1 MPRKVWQPLQYA
13 LNNGGDTVS
22 TRSNSTN
29 GYGWTEGGFS
39 PYLLIVQNI
48 ASRYKAF
55 SRQTQHS
62 KATLGRK
69 WNVEQQLQEQPS
81 WPSQQWF
88 QDWCLHGKILK
99 IASFAAESQAP
110 VLAFTFYRSKSG
122 RSTMLA
128 HAILNLPSLGQL
140 VRASIPPPGTLQSF
154 NTSQE
159 LWCQC
164 SMCWNQSAFR
174 RHATIEYKMRQTAEG
189 SWDCK
194 RSELRRFQ
202 ARTF

>member
-1 MPRKVWQPLQYA
+1 MVEILYQQEAIVPMDMVGQKEVLAMSSDSAKYCEQIQRFFKTNTARQRDPGKEMKCWTTAPRA
-13 LNNGGDTVS
+13 A
-22 TRSNSTN
+22 
-29 GYGWTEGGFS
+29 
-39 PYLLIVQNI
+39 IM
-48 ASRYKAF
+48 A
-55 SRQTQHS
+55 
-62 KATLGRK
+62 
-69 WNVEQQLQEQPS
+69 
-81 WPSQQWF
+81 SQQWF
-88 QDWCLHGKILK
+88 QDWRLHGKILK
-99 IASFAAESQAP
+99 KASFAAESQAP
-110 VLAFTFYRSKSG
+110 VLAFTFYGSKSG

-159 LWCQC
+159 LWWQC

-194 RSELRRFQ
+194 RSEQLRRFQ